1 MNKTPKQVR
10 KNLDIQEFYQKSH
23 ETYTKLLKEEIIR
36 DNQLCTSSSID
47 NSSHS
52 SFFST
57 DSSASSSSS
66 STNNFT
72 ARSSDSYIHAVGI
85 MLFYPQVLVC

>member
-52 SFFST
+52 SFFLY
-57 DSSASSSSS
+57 
-66 STNNFT
+66 
-72 ARSSDSYIHAVGI
+72 R
-85 MLFYPQVLVC
+85 

>member
-10 KNLDIQEFYQKSH
+10 KNRDIQEFYQKSH
-23 ETYTKLLKEEIIR
+23 ETYTELLKEEIIR
-36 DNQLCTSSSID
+36 DNQLSTSSSID

-52 SFFST
+52 SIFST
-57 DSSASSSSS
+57 DSSASSTSS

-72 ARSSDSYIHAVGI
+72 ARSSDSYIHAVRI

>member
-36 DNQLCTSSSID
+36 DNQLSTSSSID

-57 DSSASSSSS
+57 DSSASSTSS

-72 ARSSDSYIHAVGI
+72 ARSSDSYIHVVDI
-85 MLFYPQVLVC
+85 MLFYPQVFVC

>member
-47 NSSHS
+47 NSSH
-52 SFFST
+52 T
-57 DSSASSSSS
+57 SS